1 MSTPYVYILAFRAG
15 HATPLLRQRDHAWY
29 QTQKLLIIALCVY
42 SMWLLHIDTKALT
55 FFLFFLGTEALL
67 HTLLRCRIVVVAQPN
82 NCCLPSS
89 ARVEGKVIHIQAI
102 WSYSRPNILVWTGVR
117 LQSQKACYN
126 FLIKSCFQFS
136 LQKGAKPTLKKS
148 ESLFHTERIALSYRA
163 NCSFIQSESLFHTE
177 RTALSYRANR
187 SFIQS
192 ESLFHTERIAY
203 VFKKVKIAISS
214 FWSSRSFKKSN
225 RSNLL
230 FL

>member
-1 MSTPYVYILAFRAG
+1 MCIFDVATPYRHQGFDFFLIFSWHWSFITYVVALSHCRCRA
-15 HATPLLRQRDHAWY
+15 AKQLLR
-29 QTQKLLIIALCVY
+29 
-42 SMWLLHIDTKALT
+42 
-55 FFLFFLGTEALL
+55 
-67 HTLLRCRIVVVAQPN
+67 AQF
-82 NCCLPSS
+82 CSCG
-89 ARVEGKVIHIQAI
+89 RQGD
-102 WSYSRPNILVWTGVR
+102 SYSSHLELKHSCTGVR
-117 LQSQKACYN
+117 LHSQKAWYN

-163 NCSFIQSESLFHTE
+163 NCSFIQSELLFHTE

-192 ESLFHTERIAY
+192 KSLFHTERIAY

-230 FL
+230 LILFGKATKANRSRCS

>member
-42 SMWLLHIDTKALT
+42 SMWLLHT
-55 FFLFFLGTEALL
+55 FFLVFLGTEALL

-117 LQSQKACYN
+117 LQSQKAWYN

-148 ESLFHTERIALSYRA
+148 ESLFHKELIALVSEKWNESSTHLALAALLKRVTREIRSCRSFCKERREQFAYVILSVKSNYRA
-163 NCSFIQSESLFHTE
+163 IGQ
-177 RTALSYRANR
+177 
-187 SFIQS
+187 
-192 ESLFHTERIAY
+192 
-203 VFKKVKIAISS
+203 
-214 FWSSRSFKKSN
+214 KSAE
-225 RSNLL
+225 
-230 FL
+230 